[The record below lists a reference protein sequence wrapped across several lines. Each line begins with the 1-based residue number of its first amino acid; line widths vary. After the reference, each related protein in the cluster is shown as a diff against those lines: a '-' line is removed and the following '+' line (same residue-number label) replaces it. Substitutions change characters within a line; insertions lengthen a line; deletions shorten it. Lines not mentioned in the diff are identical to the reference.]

1 MKLTKT
7 QLKRMIKEELLSEGL
22 YGNAAMQQRLRMAN
36 EITSLHREG
45 EKLLRQIQDVVKMP
59 DSDAKIS
66 EMDDILKKQS
76 ELIKKQNELM
86 RRLRG

>member
-1 MKLTKT
+1 
-7 QLKRMIKEELLSEGL
+7 LSESL
-22 YGNAAMQQRLRMAN
+22 YSNAAMQQRLRMAN
-36 EITSLHREG
+36 EIIPLQREG
-45 EKLLRQIQDVVKMP
+45 EKLSQRIQALGKMP